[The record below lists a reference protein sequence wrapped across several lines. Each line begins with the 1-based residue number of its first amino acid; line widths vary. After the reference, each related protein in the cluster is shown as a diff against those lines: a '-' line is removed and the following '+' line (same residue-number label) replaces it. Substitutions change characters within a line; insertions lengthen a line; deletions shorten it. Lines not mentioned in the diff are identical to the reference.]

1 MAFDMFNYSDQM
13 ILQFA
18 NNVSHEALEE
28 KLNSMAAA
36 MGEEA
41 FAHRVA
47 REIVERTQPHRA
59 IPEVYRRYR
68 SVVRDGIEFFLSRVS
83 RRRLTELLIRQLR
96 MDPEADTRERLLE
109 LAKLFPT
116 LHKLGQLIARNPNM
130 DPAVKQWLIHLEN
143 GSYGTALDGIMERID
158 CHLELTDCRDRV
170 KVKPAILSEA
180 SVGAV
185 ISFHW
190 NPPSS
195 REKIQGVFKVLK
207 PGIRKQLEE
216 ELAILEKTAAF
227 FEENRHRYPLKDFRF
242 LDVFQEVREM
252 LVKEI
257 DLAAEQDYLEEA
269 SRFFED
275 FESIQIPQL
284 FPFSTDTMTAMA
296 YLDGPKITDAVLN
309 REQRRRC
316 AAVLFEALICRPLFS
331 RHDTTLFHGDPHAGN
346 ILALQ
351 DPASGHLR
359 IGLLDW
365 TLAGHLTRSERVH
378 TAQLIQAVLNEDL
391 SGVLRSVKS
400 LAIDA
405 SRESPAQLE
414 TFRKRVLGWMQ
425 SPEFVRLP
433 QIKKTFKLLEQLA
446 FEGFVFPA
454 DLMLFRKAIF
464 AMEGVIYDLW
474 PAFDMDAAAARYLTT
489 LMTREIPERFGNL
502 FFPLADK
509 PENYPSLIS
518 NYDLQALMAHQ
529 YFASIRSGTRFL
541 ASQIWGWGRMFGM
554 PV

>member
-1 MAFDMFNYSDQM
+1 MFNYSDQM
-13 ILQFA
+13 IRQFA
-18 NNVSHEALEE
+18 TNLSHEALQE
-28 KLNSMAAA
+28 KLNSMAAS

-41 FAHRVA
+41 FANRVA
-47 REIVERTQPHRA
+47 REIVERTQPDQA
-59 IPEVYRRYR
+59 IPEIYSRYR
-68 SVVRDGIEFFLSRVS
+68 SVVRDGIEFFLSRVD
-83 RRRLTELLIRQLR
+83 RRRLMELVICQLR
-96 MDPEADTRERLLE
+96 LDPEADTRERLLE

-116 LHKLGQLIARNPNM
+116 LHKLGQLIARNPNI
-130 DPAVKQWLIHLEN
+130 DPAVKKWLIHLEN
-143 GSYGTALDGIMERID
+143 GSYGTAIGSIMERID

-170 KVKPAILSEA
+170 SVKPAILSEA

-185 ISFHW
+185 IPFHW

-195 REKIQGVFKVLK
+195 REKIQGVFKILK
-207 PGIRKQLEE
+207 PGLRKQLEE

-227 FEENRHRYPLKDFRF
+227 FENNRHRYPFKDFRF

-257 DLAAEQDYLEEA
+257 DLAAEQDYLDEA

-275 FESIQIPQL
+275 FEGIQIPQL

-316 AAVLFEALICRPLFS
+316 ATVLFEALICRPLFS

-346 ILALQ
+346 ILAFK

-365 TLAGHLTRSERVH
+365 TLAGHLTRSERVK
-378 TAQLIQAVLNEDL
+378 TVQLIQAVLNEDL
-391 SGVLRSVKS
+391 SGVLHSVES

-405 SRESPAQLE
+405 SWDSPAQRE

-425 SPEFVRLP
+425 SPEFAHLP
-433 QIKKTFKLLEQLA
+433 QIKKTFTLLEQLT
-446 FEGFVFPA
+446 FEGLVFPA

-464 AMEGVIYDLW
+464 ALEGVIYDLW
-474 PAFDMDAAAARYLTT
+474 PAFDMDTAAARYLTA
-489 LMTREIPERFGNL
+489 LMTQEIPERFGNL

-518 NYDLQALMAHQ
+518 NNDLQALMAHQ
-529 YFASIRSGTRFL
+529 YFASIRSGTRLL
-541 ASQIWGWGRMFGM
+541 ASHFWSWGRMFGM